1 MNVHTKIE
9 NELISKINE
18 ILKDFKDFEKPFI
31 NNSGDII
38 IRKKL
43 IKRKT
48 RDSSILTN
56 IFKEMIK
63 NDIKKKTG
71 FKTLFRI

>member
-1 MNVHTKIE
+1 MYKRTEIDNKLIDKID
-9 NELISKINE
+9 E
-18 ILKDFKDFEKPFI
+18 ILNDFEDFEQPTI
-31 NNSGDII
+31 NKSGDII

-48 RDSSILTN
+48 KDSSILTN

-63 NDIKKKTG
+63 NDLKKN
-71 FKTLFRI
+71 RV

>member
-1 MNVHTKIE
+1 MYKRTKIE
-9 NELISKINE
+9 NKLIDKIDE
-18 ILKDFKDFEKPFI
+18 ILNDFEDFEQPFE
-31 NNSGDII
+31 NFNGDII

-48 RDSSILTN
+48 NDSSILTN

-63 NDIKKKTG
+63 NDVKKN
-71 FKTLFRI
+71 RV

>member
-1 MNVHTKIE
+1 MNTRTETEKS
-9 NELISKINE
+9 LINKINE
-18 ILKDFKDFEKPFI
+18 ILNDYEGFHQPFR
-31 NNSGDII
+31 NYNGDIV

-48 RDSSILTN
+48 NDSSILTN

-63 NDIKKKTG
+63 NDVKKN
-71 FKTLFRI
+71 RV

>member
-1 MNVHTKIE
+1 MFTRTEIE
-9 NELISKINE
+9 KSLIYKINE
-18 ILKDFKDFEKPFI
+18 ILNEFGGFEKPFK
-31 NNSGDII
+31 NFNGDII

-48 RDSSILTN
+48 NDSSVLTN

-63 NDIKKKTG
+63 NDVKKN
-71 FKTLFRI
+71 RV

>member
-1 MNVHTKIE
+1 MDTQTEIEKSLINKID
-9 NELISKINE
+9 E
-18 ILKDFKDFEKPFI
+18 ILNEFEGFEQPFK
-31 NNSGDII
+31 NYNGDII

-48 RDSSILTN
+48 NDSSILTN

-63 NDIKKKTG
+63 NDVKKN
-71 FKTLFRI
+71 RV

>member
-1 MNVHTKIE
+1 MYKRTKIE
-9 NELISKINE
+9 NKLIDKIDE
-18 ILKDFKDFEKPFI
+18 ILDDFEDFEPPFI

-48 RDSSILTN
+48 NDSSILTN

-63 NDIKKKTG
+63 NDVKKN
-71 FKTLFRI
+71 RV

>member
-1 MNVHTKIE
+1 MDTRTEIE
-9 NELISKINE
+9 KNLINKINE
-18 ILKDFKDFEKPFI
+18 ILDDFEGFEQPFK
-31 NNSGDII
+31 NFNGDII

-48 RDSSILTN
+48 NDSSVLTN

-63 NDIKKKTG
+63 NDVKKN
-71 FKTLFRI
+71 RV

>member
-1 MNVHTKIE
+1 MYKRTEIE
-9 NELISKINE
+9 
-18 ILKDFKDFEKPFI
+18 
-31 NNSGDII
+31 
-38 IRKKL
+38 KKL

-63 NDIKKKTG
+63 NDVKKN
-71 FKTLFRI
+71 RV

>member
-1 MNVHTKIE
+1 MYKRTKIE
-9 NELISKINE
+9 NKLIDKIDE
-18 ILKDFKDFEKPFI
+18 ILNGFEDFEKPFI

-56 IFKEMIK
+56 IFKEMIMNDVKK
-63 NDIKKKTG
+63 N
-71 FKTLFRI
+71 RV

>member
-1 MNVHTKIE
+1 MNAHTKIE
-9 NELISKINE
+9 NELITKIIE
-18 ILKDFKDFEKPFI
+18 ILKDFKDFEKPSV
-31 NNSGDII
+31 NNNGDII

-48 RDSSILTN
+48 NDSSILTN

-63 NDIKKKTG
+63 NDVKKN
-71 FKTLFRI
+71 RV

>member
-1 MNVHTKIE
+1 MYKLTEIE
-9 NELISKINE
+9 NKLIDKIDE
-18 ILKDFKDFEKPFI
+18 ILNDFEDFEQPTI
-31 NNSGDII
+31 NKSGDII

-48 RDSSILTN
+48 NDESILTN

-63 NDIKKKTG
+63 NDIKKN
-71 FKTLFRI
+71 RV

>member
-1 MNVHTKIE
+1 MYIRNEIE
-9 NELISKINE
+9 KSLINRINE
-18 ILKDFKDFEKPFI
+18 ILNEFEGFEQPFK
-31 NNSGDII
+31 NYNGDII

-48 RDSSILTN
+48 NDSSVLTN

-63 NDIKKKTG
+63 NDVKKN
-71 FKTLFRI
+71 RV

>member
-1 MNVHTKIE
+1 MYTRTETEKS
-9 NELISKINE
+9 LINKINE
-18 ILKDFKDFEKPFI
+18 ILNDYEGFERPFK
-31 NNSGDII
+31 NYNGDIV

-48 RDSSILTN
+48 NDSSILTN

-63 NDIKKKTG
+63 NDVKKN
-71 FKTLFRI
+71 RV